1 MTNTTRVKL
10 GCYATNITM
19 AVVCNLPPVLF
30 LTFATKYNISYTLL
44 GLLVLIN
51 FSTQLGIDL
60 VFSFF
65 SHKFNIPKV
74 VKAMPL
80 FAIAGFVLYALW
92 PTLSPTSAYIGLVAG
107 TVLFSAASGF
117 AEVLVSP
124 VIAALPSDNP
134 ESDMSKL
141 HAVYAWGAV
150 GIILFSTVFLLV
162 FGLSNW
168 YILTLILTILP
179 IVAFVLLAGSKL
191 PEMETPEKVSG
202 VIELLKNKGIWLCFA
217 GIFLGGSSEVVMAE
231 WSSGYLEK
239 SLGIPKIWGDICG
252 VALFSVA
259 LGFGRTLYG
268 KRGKNIEK
276 VLLLGASGAALCY
289 LIAVV
294 SPFPVI
300 GLLACAFTGFCVSM
314 LWPGSLIVS
323 SGRFPTGGVFIY
335 ALMAAGGDCGASV
348 GPQLVGL
355 VTDLSMTNPWV
366 VSLAG
371 KLGISAEQLGLK
383 FGMAVGML
391 FPLLAIIVFAAILK
405 TKKNYMKK
413 ANSL

>member
-19 AVVCNLPPVLF
+19 AIVCNLPPVLF

-60 VFSFF
+60 IFSFF

-74 VKAMPL
+74 VKATPL
-80 FAIAGFVLYALW
+80 FAIAGFVIYAVL
-92 PTLSPTSAYIGLVAG
+92 PTFAPQQAYIGLVIG

-117 AEVLVSP
+117 AEVLISP

-134 ESDMSKL
+134 ERDMSNL

-150 GIILFSTVFLLV
+150 GIILFSTVFLLL
-162 FGLSNW
+162 FGLSSWN
-168 YILTLILTILP
+168 ILTLILTILP
-179 IVAFVLLAGSKL
+179 FIAFILLSGSTL

-239 SLGIPKIWGDICG
+239 SLCIPKIWGDVCG

-268 KRGKNIEK
+268 KIGKNIEK
-276 VLLLGASGAALCY
+276 VLVLGASGATVCY
-289 LIAVV
+289 LLAII

-323 SGRFPTGGVFIY
+323 SGRFPAGGVFIY
-335 ALMAAGGDCGASV
+335 ALMAAGGDCGAAL

-355 VTDLSMTNPWV
+355 VTDLSMANPHV
-366 VSLAG
+366 ALMSE
-371 KLGISAEQLGLK
+371 KLGITAEQLGLK

-391 FPLLAIIVFAAILK
+391 FPLCAIAVFTAILK
-405 TKKNYMKK
+405 TRKKYQ
-413 ANSL
+413 